1 MDQGIK
7 RTIVLA
13 VVVVVVGKLVSGAY
27 DAFFVD
33 SQVEMRENQQAMRN
47 EQIREQQAQNAAR
60 FAERRARRCAEHQR
74 SEVCSAARHDGD
86 IRSCLSRM
94 RQAGCSAQPRIN
106 LCAAVE
112 ELEKCADPFADQ
124 GHNGCNRLRRTAGCD
139 EVPAPDTREGLWQ
152 IGLHDGMWD
161 GK

>member
-7 RTIVLA
+7 RTLVLA

-33 SQVEMRENQQAMRN
+33 SQVEMQENQQAMRN
-47 EQIREQQAQNAAR
+47 EQVREQQAQNAAR
-60 FAERRARRCAEHQR
+60 FAERRARQCAEYQR
-74 SEVCSAARHDGD
+74 SEVCAAARHDGD
-86 IRSCLSRM
+86 IRSCLSKM
-94 RQAGCSAQPRIN
+94 RHAGCSAQPRIN

-139 EVPAPDTREGLWQ
+139 EVPAPDTRDGLWQ

-161 GK
+161 GA